1 MNPQEIIRAT
11 LGAYLREPTPA
22 YPGTLPAD
30 LAPWHC
36 YTVDGGHSILATI
49 PLLLTANPTDPDS
62 FLVPIPV
69 KSVLRGYELREPGYV
84 LALSPRISYDR
95 NLGLVTPREDDE
107 Y

>member
-1 MNPQEIIRAT
+1 MTPAETIRAM

-22 YPGTLPAD
+22 YERQLPAD

-36 YTVDGGHSILATI
+36 YTIDGGHNILATI
-49 PLLLTANPTDPDS
+49 PMLLTANPTDPEA

-69 KSVLRGYELREPGYV
+69 QSVLRGYEMRDGYV
-84 LALSPRISYDR
+84 LALDPRISYDR
-95 NLGLVTPREDDE
+95 NLGLVTPRGDDE